1 MNQSD
6 PAEGKEASLLYI
18 WKAIVLFLP
27 QKKDYSRAL
36 HHYTSLID

>member
-1 MNQSD
+1 MNMSD
-6 PAEGKEASLLYI
+6 PAEGKEASLLYN

>member
-6 PAEGKEASLLYI
+6 PAEGEEASLLYI

-27 QKKDYSRAL
+27 QKKEYSRAL
-36 HHYTSLID
+36 HHSTLLIN

>member
-6 PAEGKEASLLYI
+6 PAGGKEASLLYI

-27 QKKDYSRAL
+27 HKKDYYRAL
-36 HHYTSLID
+36 HHYT